1 MTDDDFISC
10 TQHQQNAANQMEH
23 LNKYNGEADLGII
36 SQIEDSKNSS

>member
-10 TQHQQNAANQMEH
+10 TQHHQNATNQMEH
-23 LNKYNGEADLGII
+23 LDKYNGEADSRII